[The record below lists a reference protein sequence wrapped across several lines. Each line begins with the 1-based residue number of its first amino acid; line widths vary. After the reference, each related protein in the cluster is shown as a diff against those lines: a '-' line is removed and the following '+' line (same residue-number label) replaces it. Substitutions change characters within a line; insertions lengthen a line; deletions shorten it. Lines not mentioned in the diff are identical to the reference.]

1 MFAAIK
7 KYVSQFNKNLWILSG
22 GWFVSA
28 LGFAIS
34 IPFIAIYFHKELGL
48 TMTQIGLFFG
58 AMAIV
63 RSTFQVVGGEVSDRL
78 ERQRLLFFAQLF
90 RSGAF
95 LLLAL
100 TIFEKWGFW
109 PVAIVLLINSIFG
122 GIFQPVANAM
132 VSDILP
138 AKKRL
143 DGYAITRTT
152 GNLGWAVGPAIGG
165 FFAGYSYGLLFV
177 ISSII
182 TFMSAMIIGIFL
194 KAPKT
199 IRVPERFKF
208 SDIIAIKDDPYLAR
222 HSILIFLLYLVVAQL
237 IAPFSVYSVDMVKI
251 SEHQLGFLYALN
263 GLLVVL
269 LQIPVT
275 KILSRY
281 KLTIQLALGAL
292 IYAVG
297 YSMVGIFVG
306 FHYFILAIIIV
317 TSGEII
323 MSPPSLTLTSHLA
336 PKGRIG
342 RYMGIFGFFVASG
355 WSFGPL
361 YGGVIL
367 DHFGN
372 APAIAWILIS
382 SLALLSG
389 IGYLFFTRMLPDKYN
404 IKEK

>member
-1 MFAAIK
+1 MVIAIK
-7 KYVSQFNKNLWILSG
+7 KYVSQFNKNLWILSL

-34 IPFIAIYFHKELGL
+34 IPFIAIYFHAELAL

-63 RSTFQVVGGEVSDRL
+63 RSTFQIVGGEISDRL

-100 TIFEKWGFW
+100 TIFEKWSFW

-165 FFAGYSYGLLFV
+165 FLAGYSYGLLFV
-177 ISSII
+177 ISSLI
-182 TFMSAMIIGIFL
+182 TFISAMIIGIFL
-194 KAPKT
+194 KTPKT
-199 IRVPERFKF
+199 TRVAEHFKF
-208 SDIIAIKDDPYLAR
+208 SDIIAIKDDPYLVR

-237 IAPFSVYSVDMVKI
+237 IAPFSVYAVDMVKI
-251 SEHQLGFLYALN
+251 SEHQLGLLYTLN

-275 KILSRY
+275 KLLSRY

-292 IYAVG
+292 IYVVG

-306 FHYFILAIIIV
+306 FHYFVLAIIVV
-317 TSGEII
+317 TFGEII
-323 MSPPSLTLTSHLA
+323 MSPASLTLTSHLA

-342 RYMGIFGFFVASG
+342 RYMGIFGFFVAFG

-372 APAIAWILIS
+372 SPAIAWILIS
-382 SLALLSG
+382 SLALISG
-389 IGYLFFTRMLPDKYN
+389 IGYLFFTRMLPEKYN
-404 IKEK
+404 MKER